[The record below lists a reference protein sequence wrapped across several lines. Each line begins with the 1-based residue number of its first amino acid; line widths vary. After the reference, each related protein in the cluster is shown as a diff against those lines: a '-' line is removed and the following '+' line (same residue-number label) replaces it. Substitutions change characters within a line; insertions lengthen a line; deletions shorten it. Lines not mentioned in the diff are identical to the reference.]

1 MVSIDASHIDL
12 IVGLGNPGSEYAQTR
27 HNVGFWFL
35 DELAKSS
42 NVSFQAQSRFFG
54 EIARLKTGDH
64 DCWLLK
70 PTTFMNRSGQG
81 VGAAAS
87 FYRIPIERILVIH
100 DELDLEA
107 GTVRLK
113 ESGGHGGHN
122 GLRDITTRFSSD
134 QYLRL
139 RIGIG
144 HPGPGSD
151 VSKYVLNRPTASEE
165 MEIQN
170 SISRTLDYLPDI
182 LSGNLQ
188 KAMNEL
194 HKKQD

>member
-1 MVSIDASHIDL
+1 MPSRIDL

-27 HNVGFWFL
+27 HNVGFWLL
-35 DELAKSS
+35 DELAKNS
-42 NVSFQAQSRFFG
+42 NIPFQNQSKFFG
-54 EIARLKTGDH
+54 ETARIKTDDH

-70 PTTFMNRSGQG
+70 PSTFMNRSGQA
-81 VGAAAS
+81 VGTVAT
-87 FYRIPIERILVIH
+87 FYRIPVERILVIH

-113 ESGGHGGHN
+113 EGGGHGGHN
-122 GLRDITTRFSSD
+122 GLRDITSRFNSD

-144 HPGPGSD
+144 HPGSGSD

-165 MEIQN
+165 MEIHN
-170 SISRTLDYLPDI
+170 SISRALDSMPDI
-182 LSGNLQ
+182 LEGNLQ
-188 KAMNEL
+188 KVMNEL
-194 HKKQD
+194 HRKQD